1 MVGVDRGVVDVNTNL
16 GYQNVAA
23 AGTGMVLTSSGE
35 VLTNN
40 HVIRGSTT
48 VQVSVP
54 ATGRRYSA
62 TVVGYD
68 VAADVAVLQLKNAS
82 GLETVTLGDSD
93 KLVRGQSV
101 TAVGNAGGAGGAPM
115 VTKGTITALG
125 RTITASDDNGTAEQL
140 HNLIETDAALQ
151 PGDSGGPLVN
161 SSGRIV
167 GMDTAASSGF
177 SFQPGSNGGY
187 AIPINHAVAI
197 AKLIVA
203 GRSSTNV
210 HIGATAFLGV
220 DVQAS
225 GYYQDGSFTAGA
237 LVAGVVP
244 GSPAER
250 AGLEAGDVIVSL
262 AGHKITSPTALTKI
276 VLHNAPGQEGQT
288 RLGRPVRQPRVGHRH
303 SRQRPAAVRSVQP
316 ACARASFVFA
326 PKMPSA
332 LSPSACWKRITA
344 RWVAGP

>member
-1 MVGVDRGVVDVNTNL
+1 MVGRFACAALLAAAIAASVSSAATVVRVDRGVVDVNTSL

-48 VQVSVP
+48 VEVSVP
-54 ATGRRYSA
+54 ATGHRYSA
-62 TVVGYD
+62 TVIGYD

-82 GLETVTLGDSD
+82 GLQTVTPGDSD

-125 RTITASDDNGTAEQL
+125 RTITASDDTGTSEQL
-140 HNLIETDAALQ
+140 HNVIETDAALQ

-177 SFQPGSNGGY
+177 SFQPGSKGGY
-187 AIPINHAVAI
+187 AIPINRAVAI

-220 DVQAS
+220 DVQAP
-225 GYYQDGSFTAGA
+225 GFYQDGSFTAGA
-237 LVAGVVP
+237 LVVGVVP
-244 GSPAER
+244 SSPAER

-262 AGHKITSPTALTKI
+262 GGHRIASPIALTAI
-276 VLHNAPGQEGQT
+276 VLRNSPGKKVKLAWVDRSGK
-288 RLGRPVRQPRVGHRH
+288 LGSATVTL
-303 SRQRPAAVRSVQP
+303 
-316 ACARASFVFA
+316 AS
-326 PKMPSA
+326 
-332 LSPSACWKRITA
+332 
-344 RWVAGP
+344 GPPQ

>member
-1 MVGVDRGVVDVNTNL
+1 MVGRFACAALLAAAIAASVSSAATVVRVDRGVVDVNTNL

-23 AGTGMVLTSSGE
+23 AGTGMVLTPTGE

-62 TVVGYD
+62 TVIGYD

-82 GLETVTLGDSD
+82 GLETVTPGDSD

-225 GYYQDGSFTAGA
+225 GYYQDGNFTAGA

-250 AGLEAGDVIVSL
+250 AGLGAGDVIVSL

-276 VLHNAPGQEGQT
+276 VLHNAPGKK
-288 RLGRPVRQPRVGHRH
+288 VKVGWVDQFGKPG
-303 SRQRPAAVRSVQP
+303 SATVTL
-316 ACARASFVFA
+316 AS
-326 PKMPSA
+326 
-332 LSPSACWKRITA
+332 
-344 RWVAGP
+344 GPPQ

>member
-1 MVGVDRGVVDVNTNL
+1 MDHTATVMVGRALSVALLAAAIAASVSSATSVVGVDRGVVDVNTNL

-54 ATGRRYSA
+54 ATGKRYSA

-68 VAADVAVLQLKNAS
+68 VKADVAVLKLKNAS
-82 GLETVTLGDSD
+82 GLQTVTLGNSD
-93 KLVRGQSV
+93 KLVRGQAV
-101 TAVGNAGGAGGAPM
+101 TAVGNAGGAGGAPT

-125 RTITASDDNGTAEQL
+125 RTITASDEDGTAEQL
-140 HNLIETDAALQ
+140 AGLIETDAALQ

-177 SFQPGSNGGY
+177 SFQPGSSGGY
-187 AIPINHAVAI
+187 AIPINRAVGI
-197 AKLIVA
+197 ARLIVA
-203 GRSSTNV
+203 GHSSTDV
-210 HIGATAFLGV
+210 HVGATAFLGV

-225 GYYQDGSFTAGA
+225 GYYRGGSFTAGA

-244 GSPAER
+244 ASPAER

-262 AGHKITSPTALTKI
+262 AGHPITSPTTLTST
-276 VLHNAPGQEGQT
+276 VLHNTPGKKVK
-288 RLGRPVRQPRVGHRH
+288 LGWVDEFG
-303 SRQRPAAVRSVQP
+303 SPASATVTL
-316 ACARASFVFA
+316 AS
-326 PKMPSA
+326 
-332 LSPSACWKRITA
+332 
-344 RWVAGP
+344 GPPQ